1 MSYLEIYNEDI
12 NDLLAPEHRKLQIHE
27 NLEVQHICLLRIL
40 FLLASLMRFFNLKCC
55 RKESLWLDYEK
66 KLLLPLNK
74 FLKWWSLEN
83 VLSLLFS
90 SRNLFSIL
98 LFPSRAFV
106 CVYNLCACV
115 SSVSV
120 LVFDNTDLVNGYSF
134 LSGINFSSSAYWGDK
149 YECSQ

>member
-74 FLKWWSLEN
+74 FLK
-83 VLSLLFS
+83 
-90 SRNLFSIL
+90 
-98 LFPSRAFV
+98 
-106 CVYNLCACV
+106 
-115 SSVSV
+115 
-120 LVFDNTDLVNGYSF
+120 
-134 LSGINFSSSAYWGDK
+134 
-149 YECSQ
+149 